1 MSLCSALAHV
11 VFSEADVNSL
21 TGTGKEEGSAGGG
34 GAGEG
39 SGMGWHVTQA
49 QGRNQAAWLSGA
61 HHLHSCLAVNLLG
74 IGCHLLVLNKQGGG
88 MGSGGEMGEEAGQ
101 CLFKCM
107 YFFLFFKK
115 KFYFKSLS
123 ARTRKQ
129 GTKSLG

>member
-1 MSLCSALAHV
+1 M
-11 VFSEADVNSL
+11 
-21 TGTGKEEGSAGGG
+21 
-34 GAGEG
+34 
-39 SGMGWHVTQA
+39 
-49 QGRNQAAWLSGA
+49 
-61 HHLHSCLAVNLLG
+61 NLLG

-115 KFYFKSLS
+115 KIYFKSLS